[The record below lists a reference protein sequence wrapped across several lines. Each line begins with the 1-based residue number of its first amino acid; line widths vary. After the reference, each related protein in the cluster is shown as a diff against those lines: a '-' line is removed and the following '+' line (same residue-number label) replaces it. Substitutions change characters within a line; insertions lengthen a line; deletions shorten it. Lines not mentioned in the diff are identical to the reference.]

1 MNGQPETA
9 SRREVRLALVMN
21 GGVSLAVWM
30 SGVTREI
37 DALQHAHEAV
47 PAETTPAQETYLK
60 VWQDVL
66 AAAGRSR
73 VRVDLV
79 AGTSAG
85 GLNGALL
92 ASAIARGDR
101 LDSELR
107 DLWVEAGSLMAG
119 KLIQSK
125 DSEENSLL
133 GGAYFEQQIAKAL
146 GLVKDASGAF
156 TMAGQA
162 VGQQNCT
169 LLTTATALRTPG
181 ADDLGPDSRRVYR
194 FTHRVD
200 PEGVAATAGWVQSD
214 FATHAAALARAAR
227 ASASFP
233 AAFNPVFESPDL
245 MARRHEPMDDEASY
259 LVDGGVLD
267 NAPFGPLL
275 DELRKKPIDAPF
287 DRILLYVKPSAG
299 GDGTPPTPLTNNPS
313 PLTVLGRVFTASREP
328 DDRQDA
334 QDLVGLRD
342 EMLYTGTMPH
352 LLLSRSFEPGSSMSG
367 DALTAAAT
375 PLLAHYRRGR
385 RQAFE
390 VQADLEPTVQF
401 DVPGI
406 TPLPEEGDLF
416 GAMTLDQARGSWTWG
431 LSAADRILRWWGRI
445 LNGSTEA
452 GAPTCAAAFAAVS
465 AGQRLT
471 TVLYESGDDS
481 WPSEATISTL
491 AELMWAAADAMA
503 AWFAD
508 AGEPVSG
515 QAVMTS
521 SLCVEV
527 LTMSFAW
534 GHLDSSNVPRFSYR
548 QITPGVPPLVNLEG
562 DGESPYWERA
572 HLYGSRWGHFGAFGA
587 DDWRASDWLWG
598 RLDGARQLIELLVDP
613 GDEREDLLQRMG
625 AAILDEEEA
634 TLTAVQAAASSVR
647 NATATSLWKEFVT
660 ELESPTRQAIFAKLE
675 RLPSQNLPPGVAA
688 MVLAAVGR
696 ERPTSTQEKWLAR
709 RKENARLTVIR
720 AVFAVPRVYLRRRVR
735 KALSS
740 S

>member
-1 MNGQPETA
+1 
-9 SRREVRLALVMN
+9 MN

-47 PAETTPAQETYLK
+47 PAEATSAQETYLT

-66 AAAGRSR
+66 SAARRSR

-92 ASAIARGDR
+92 ASAIARGER

-107 DLWVEAGSLMAG
+107 DLWVEAGSLMVG
-119 KLIQSK
+119 KLIQRK

-133 GGAYFEQQIAKAL
+133 GGAYFEQQIATAL
-146 GLVKDASGAF
+146 GLVKDAFGAF
-156 TMAGQA
+156 TMAGKA

-181 ADDLGPDSRRVYR
+181 ADDIGPDSRRVYR

-200 PEGVAATAGWVQSD
+200 PEGVAATPGWAQSD

-245 MARRHEPMDDEASY
+245 VSRRHERIDDDASY

-275 DELRKKPIDAPF
+275 DELRKRPIDAPF
-287 DRILLYVKPSAG
+287 DRILLYIKPSAG
-299 GDGTPPTPLTNNPS
+299 GDGTPTPLTNNPS

-328 DDRQDA
+328 DDRQDVE
-334 QDLVGLRD
+334 DLVGLRD

-390 VQADLEPTVQF
+390 VQADLEPTVRF
-401 DVPGI
+401 DVPDI

-416 GAMTLDQARGSWTWG
+416 GAMMLDLARGSWTWG

-452 GAPTCAAAFAAVS
+452 QGPTCDAAFATVS

-471 TVLYESGDDS
+471 TVLYESDDES
-481 WPSEATISTL
+481 WPADTTIATL
-491 AELMWAAADAMA
+491 AELMWTAADAMA
-503 AWFAD
+503 TWIS
-508 AGEPVSG
+508 GTGRSVSG
-515 QAVMTS
+515 EEVMTS

-548 QITPGVPPLVNLEG
+548 QITPGVSPLVNLEG

-625 AAILDEEEA
+625 AAILDEEKT
-634 TLTAVQAAASSVR
+634 TLTAVQASASSVR
-647 NATATSLWKEFVT
+647 NATAASLWKEFVT
-660 ELESPTRQAIFAKLE
+660 ELGSPTRQAIFAKLE
-675 RLPSQNLPPGVAA
+675 RLPSQNLPPDVAV

-696 ERPTSTQEKWLAR
+696 ERPESTKATWLAR
-709 RKENARLTVIR
+709 RKENARLRIIR
-720 AVFAVPRVYLRRRVR
+720 AAFAVPRVYLRHRVR

>member
-1 MNGQPETA
+1 M

-37 DALQHAHEAV
+37 DALQHAHEAI
-47 PAETTPAQETYLK
+47 PSDATPAQEKYLK

-66 AAAGRSR
+66 VAAHRSR

-92 ASAIARGDR
+92 ASAIARGER
-101 LDSELR
+101 LDSKLR
-107 DLWVEAGSLMAG
+107 DLWVEAGSLMVG
-119 KLIQSK
+119 KLIQRK
-125 DSEENSLL
+125 DSDERSLL
-133 GGAYFEQQIAKAL
+133 GGAYFEEEIAKAL
-146 GLVKDASGAF
+146 GLVKDASGSF

-162 VGQQNCT
+162 VGQQSCT
-169 LLTTATALRTPG
+169 LLTTATALRTRG

-200 PEGVAATAGWVQSD
+200 PEGVAVTEGWAQSD

-245 MARRHEPMDDEASY
+245 VSRRHERSDDDASY

-275 DELRKKPIDAPF
+275 GELRKRPIDAPF
-287 DRILLYVKPSAG
+287 DRVLLYIKPSAG
-299 GDGTPPTPLTNNPS
+299 GDGTPTPLTNNPP
-313 PLTVLGRVFTASREP
+313 PLMVLGRVFTASREP
-328 DDRQDA
+328 DDRQDVE
-334 QDLVGLRD
+334 DLAGLRD
-342 EMLYTGTMPH
+342 EMRYTGTMPH
-352 LLLSRSFEPGSSMSG
+352 LLLSRSLEPDSSMTG
-367 DALTAAAT
+367 DELLAAAT
-375 PLLAHYRRGR
+375 PLLSHYRRGR

-390 VQADLEPTVQF
+390 VDVDLEPSVQF
-401 DVPGI
+401 DVPEI
-406 TPLPEEGDLF
+406 APLPEEGDVF
-416 GAMTLDQARGSWTWG
+416 GAMTLDLARGTWTWG

-445 LNGSTEA
+445 LNGSTNIQ
-452 GAPTCAAAFAAVS
+452 GPTCDAAFAAVS
-465 AGQRLT
+465 AGQRLI
-471 TVLYESGDDS
+471 TVLYESGDDR
-481 WPSEATISTL
+481 WPDEATIATV
-491 AELMWAAADAMA
+491 AELMWTAADAMS

-508 AGEPVSG
+508 TAAPVSG
-515 QAVMTS
+515 QDVMRS

-534 GHLDSSNVPRFSYR
+534 GHLDSSNVPRFAYR
-548 QITPGVPPLVNLEG
+548 QITPAVPPLVNLEG

-587 DDWRASDWLWG
+587 DAWRASDWLWG
-598 RLDGARQLIELLVDP
+598 RLDGGRQLVELLVDP
-613 GDEREDLLQRMG
+613 GDEREDLLQRLG
-625 AAILDEEEA
+625 KAILDEEGE
-634 TLTAVQAAASSVR
+634 TLAAVQRSASSVR
-647 NATATSLWKEFVT
+647 NATPRSLWKQFVT
-660 ELESPTRQAIFAKLE
+660 ELKSPTRDAIFAKLE
-675 RLPSQNLPPGVAA
+675 RLPNQNFPPDVAA

-696 ERPTSTQEKWLAR
+696 ERPRSTKDKWFAR
-709 RKENARLTVIR
+709 RKENAKLRVIR
-720 AVFAVPRVYLRRRVR
+720 AAFAAPRVYLRHRVK